1 MVPKAIIFI
10 HILAAMVWTGGH
22 LVLALCILP
31 HALKKND
38 FSIIEQF
45 EGRFERIGL
54 PSLLVL
60 VGTGIYMAF
69 VYAPSF
75 FDLDLGDHYTRHI
88 LYKLILLALTLALA
102 INARLFLIPK
112 KKLHTLAW
120 HILAVTL
127 IGVLFVFVG
136 FSIRS
141 GGVL

>member
-31 HALKKND
+31 QALKKND
-38 FSIIEQF
+38 FSMIEQF
-45 EGRFERIGL
+45 EGRYERIGF

-60 VGTGIYMAF
+60 VATGAYMAF
-69 VYAPSF
+69 VYAPDF
-75 FDLDLGDHYTRHI
+75 LDLDLGNHYTRHI
-88 LYKLILLALTLALA
+88 LYKLILLALTLGLAL
-102 INARLFLIPK
+102 NARLFLFPK
-112 KKLHTLAW
+112 KKLRTLAW
-120 HILAVTL
+120 HIGAVTL
-127 IGVLFVFVG
+127 IGVLFVLVG